1 MAMSPWRRQKISTR
15 TMRWSLGALLVI
27 VLPHLMLQPV
37 PLAALLP
44 LPYLWRLKS
53 SGPGYRP
60 PPVILRIALTLA
72 MIALVIQAHGA
83 LLGRRAAT
91 AMLAAMLSLKVIELV
106 TVRDGRL
113 IVAAG
118 FFLAATYFLFNQ
130 DFIYLL
136 WLLIVALAG
145 SAALAGLARDEAQ
158 ALCTPPATPA
168 APGSPRLVPALR
180 LVLLALPVG
189 LLLFLLFPRLGTPLW
204 GIPEYTLDGRTGL
217 SEEMAPGRI
226 QRLFMDDRPA
236 FRAIFPGAPPAARE
250 LYWRGPVLWH
260 FDGETWTRGHLGLAA
275 KDRRPRPADADLHY
289 EIQLEPQERHWVF
302 ALDYPA
308 RWPEE
313 ARLTHDYQLLSR
325 KAITALT
332 RYEVASDLDYRDWPD
347 ALTTGAR
354 MWALQLPADLNPRT
368 RALITDWRR
377 RFPADR
383 DLIDH
388 ALWWFAS
395 EPFFYTLDAPPLG
408 RHGVDEFLFDLRRG
422 YCEYYASAFAVMM
435 RAAGIPARVVTGYQG
450 GWYSQAGG
458 YLLVRNSD
466 AHAWAEVWLP
476 GKGWKRFDPT
486 AMVAPERVESGATAA
501 LPNSRGW
508 IDWPWVRA
516 WRNRLDRVRV
526 LWNNWVLGFDTS
538 RQQGLVRPLGI
549 AADPR
554 TTLLILLVAAL
565 IAGVALVHHLAGR
578 ARRRE
583 ERLARLYRRL
593 QRRLARLGLGRAPGE
608 GPLEYSARAQA
619 ALARGGPEL
628 AAFIQLYIAARYG
641 GAAPDYPRLEASLRR
656 FQPKRRMPAATA

>member
-1 MAMSPWRRQKISTR
+1 
-15 TMRWSLGALLVI
+15 MRWSLAALLAM
-27 VLPHLMLQPV
+27 VLPHLALQPM
-37 PLAALLP
+37 PLAVLLLLP
-44 LPYLWRLKS
+44 FAWRVRF

-60 PPVILRIALTLA
+60 PPAFLRIAVTLA
-72 MIALVIQAHGA
+72 TIALVFQAHGA
-83 LLGRRAAT
+83 FLGRRAAT
-91 AMLAAMLSLKVIELV
+91 TLLATMLSLKLIELV

-113 IVAAG
+113 IVSAG

-130 DFIYLL
+130 DFIYTL
-136 WLLIVALAG
+136 WLFIVLLTG
-145 SAALAGLARDEAQ
+145 SAALAGLARDEA
-158 ALCTPPATPA
+158 LSLGVSPGTPPVREV
-168 APGSPRLVPALR
+168 PRLRPALR
-180 LVLLALPVG
+180 LVSLALPVG

-217 SEEMAPGRI
+217 SEEMSPGRI
-226 QRLFMDDRPA
+226 QQLFMDDRPA
-236 FRAIFPGAPPAARE
+236 FRAIFPGPPPSARD

-275 KDRRPRPADADLHY
+275 SDRRPRPADADLRY

-308 RWPEE
+308 LWPEE

-325 KAITALT
+325 TAITSLT
-332 RYEVASDLDYRDWPD
+332 RYEVASDLDYRDRPD
-347 ALTTGAR
+347 GLTTSAR
-354 MWALQLPADLNPRT
+354 MWSLQLPADLNPRT
-368 RALITDWRR
+368 QALITDWRR

-450 GWYSQAGG
+450 GWYSQTGG

-476 GKGWKRFDPT
+476 GAGWRRYDPT

-508 IDWPWVRA
+508 LDWSWVRS
-516 WRNRLDRVRV
+516 WRNRLDQVRI
-526 LWNNWVLGFDTS
+526 LWNNWVLGFDAS
-538 RQQGLVRPLGI
+538 RQRGMIQPLGI
-549 AADPR
+549 AADPQ
-554 TTLLILLVAAL
+554 TNLIMVLIAAL
-565 IAGVALVHHLAGR
+565 AAGAALVHHLAGR

-583 ERLARLYRRL
+583 ERLGLLYRRWHS
-593 QRRLARLGLGRAPGE
+593 RLVRLGLGRAAGE
-608 GPLEYSARAQA
+608 GPLEYGARVQSS
-619 ALARGGPEL
+619 LSRGGSEL
-628 AAFIQLYIAARYG
+628 AAFNALYIAARYG
-641 GAAPDYPRLEASLRR
+641 GTAPDYARLEALLRR
-656 FQPKRRMPAATA
+656 FRPRRHPPLNRR